1 MQALRDWSAKAD
13 MQRERMAILQYYA
26 EERENRD
33 AREARNANLARN
45 VVGGMGVSLGGA
57 NSFNSFG
64 GGLYFD
70 NNINTLMVRLSFL
83 DREKLF
89 MINILKELSA
99 ARPRTLHS
107 NV

>member
-1 MQALRDWSAKAD
+1 GS
-13 MQRERMAILQYYA
+13 
-26 EERENRD
+26 
-33 AREARNANLARN
+33 
-45 VVGGMGVSLGGA
+45 A

-64 GGLYFD
+64 SLGSFGSGLYFD